1 MSLLKMIITTLSNK
15 EGTELEGQLYLL
27 QTRVE
32 VIQILALMLGKTV
45 DDSRER
51 QLLKVKA
58 IFQLVNN
65 LLLLKKGIQV
75 DQVGNLDLQEQ
86 EVA

>member
-15 EGTELEGQLYLL
+15 EGTDLEEQLYLL

-32 VIQILALMLGKTV
+32 VIQILALMLGKIV
-45 DDSRER
+45 VDSRER

-65 LLLLKKGIQV
+65 LLSLKKGIQV
-75 DQVGNLDLQEQ
+75 DQVDNLVLQEQ
-86 EVA
+86 EEA

>member
-27 QTRVE
+27 QTRAE

-51 QLLKVKA
+51 
-58 IFQLVNN
+58 
-65 LLLLKKGIQV
+65 
-75 DQVGNLDLQEQ
+75 
-86 EVA
+86 